1 MLTSKL
7 AGKLRSKIN
16 QFSGY
21 VSTGLDKTARRFV
34 GEAIYGMLCNQSVL
48 LTEIGRTLQSTVS
61 LKKIEERFC
70 RQLQKPELWDGIHRQ
85 VLADAGPRI
94 GEHMLLILDLSD
106 IAKKY
111 AQKME
116 YLATV
121 RDGSADGELTN
132 GYWTTHVVG
141 ADLDS
146 DRVLPLYQ
154 ELYSQQAPDFKSEN
168 TQILAAIDRVHA
180 AGQGR
185 GIWVIDRGGDR
196 SVLFERLLDEKD
208 PKKFIIRLVGDR
220 NLLHKGAKK
229 EALELARG
237 CKTPYSQTIVKKKDG
252 KEVVYDL
259 TFGYLQVRL
268 PGHQQPL
275 WMLVAGGY
283 GKKPMMLLT
292 TQPLRRNRNVLWKVL
307 RSYIKRWG
315 IEQTIR
321 FVKQCYDVE
330 NIRVLTYPRLRNMMG
345 LVLAVFYFMA
355 VKLDTSAKLSI
366 MSGYILKAAKRVF
379 GIPDFKYYAM
389 SDGISAIFRRSP
401 GKIPTSPTEGLD
413 PNQLGIG
420 FT

>member
-21 VSTGLDKTARRFV
+21 VSSGLDKTAQRFV
-34 GEAIYGMLCNQSVL
+34 GEAIYGMLCSQSVV
-48 LTEIGRTLQSTVS
+48 LTQIGRTLQSTVS

-70 RQLQKPELWDGIHRQ
+70 RQLKKPALWDAIHRQ
-85 VLADAGPRI
+85 VLEDAGPRI
-94 GEHMLLILDLSD
+94 DEDTLLILDLSD

-121 RDGSADGELTN
+121 RDGSDDGELTN
-132 GYWTTHVVG
+132 GYWTTHVIG
-141 ADLDS
+141 AEVDS

-154 ELYSQQAPDFKSEN
+154 QLYSQEAPDFKSEN
-168 TQILAAIDRVHA
+168 TQMLAAIDRVHA
-180 AGQGR
+180 AGEGR

-196 SVLFERLLDEKD
+196 NVLFDRLLDSQA
-208 PKKFIIRLVGDR
+208 PKEFIIRLVGDR
-220 NLLHKGAKK
+220 HVFYKGKK
-229 EALELARG
+229 QLALELARG

-252 KEVVYDL
+252 KQTVYNL
-259 TFGYLQVRL
+259 GFGYCPVRL
-268 PGHQQPL
+268 PGHQTPL
-275 WMLVAGGY
+275 WMVVVNGY
-283 GKKPMMLLT
+283 GEKPMLLLT
-292 TQPLRRNRNVLWKVL
+292 TQPLRRNRQVVWKVL
-307 RSYIKRWG
+307 QSYIKRWS

-330 NIRVLTYPRLRNMMG
+330 NIRVLTYQRLRNMMG
-345 LVLAVFYFMA
+345 LLLAVFYFMA
-355 VKLDTSAKLSI
+355 VKLDRSAKLSI

-379 GIPDFKYYAM
+379 GVPDFKYYAM
-389 SDGISAIFRRSP
+389 SDGISAIFRRAP

-413 PNQLGIG
+413 PNQLGLG